1 MGNTDWNIPLNFC
14 GKHFDLTV
22 KVERYLEGGR
32 VALQLTHLEDGWEEC
47 FTTLTVNSPDI
58 FLEDEDRQVI
68 VSHNVAKET
77 LNAVIASGFLEPEPD
92 AAVQMNMARVFV
104 YSLTHK
110 ALEWVQGKLED
121 VPAV

>member
-1 MGNTDWNIPLNFC
+1 M
-14 GKHFDLTV
+14 
-22 KVERYLEGGR
+22 
-32 VALQLTHLEDGWEEC
+32 
-47 FTTLTVNSPDI
+47 TVNSPDI

-68 VSHNVAKET
+68 VSHNVTKET

-92 AAVQMNMARVFV
+92 ATVQMNMARVFV
-104 YSLTHK
+104 YSLTDK